1 MQVVNAYT
9 VGLAGKK
16 SRKFAKDS
24 VDFHLHHVQR
34 NQNEPLEA
42 WGFEAKGRVANSC
55 ALKDKDYLS
64 NVVRDEHIL
73 INDDGV
79 SSLTLH

>member
-1 MQVVNAYT
+1 MLVVNAYT

-24 VDFHLHHVQR
+24 VDFHLHVQR

-79 SSLTLH
+79 ALTLH